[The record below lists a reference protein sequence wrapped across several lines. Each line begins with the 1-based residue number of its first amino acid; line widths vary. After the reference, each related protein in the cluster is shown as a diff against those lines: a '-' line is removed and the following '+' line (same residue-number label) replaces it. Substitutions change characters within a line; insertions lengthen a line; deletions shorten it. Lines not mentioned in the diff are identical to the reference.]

1 MSASSTPASPT
12 QQPPLPNLP
21 CPNCGKNLLAEGF
34 YYASTETTRVH
45 EENRS

>member
-1 MSASSTPASPT
+1 MSASSTPAHRHSNRLCLT
-12 QQPPLPNLP
+12 

-34 YYASTETTRVH
+34 YYSSTETTRVH